1 MKLRSALLLVPSTL
15 ALAAALVVPATAGG
29 ATAGHEHGHGHTPTT
44 LRELAQRQHVKI
56 GSAVDVTALANEA
69 DYRTV
74 LNREFNNVTA
84 ENAMKWETVEPQRG
98 VFDWSGADAIV
109 ASARQNH
116 QTIRGHN
123 LVWHSQLPTW
133 LTDNEANLSAAEVRG
148 ILRNHIMTE
157 AGRYR
162 GKIRAW
168 DVLNEAVADGGGL
181 RDTIWLRKLGP
192 GYIADIFRWAHQADP
207 HAKLYY
213 NDYNL
218 ESDQAKFDTMFQVV
232 SDLVKHHVPINGVG
246 FQGHLDIQF
255 GFPDFAGHMKQVTD
269 LGLEVAITEADV
281 RMILPVT
288 PEKQATQASYF
299 SQMMSACLHNRR
311 CTEFTTWG
319 FTDRHQWVPGF
330 FTGEGSAALFDENLV
345 PKPAYTALLTLHR

>member
-1 MKLRSALLLVPSTL
+1 MKIRSALLIATSALALTAGLLVP
-15 ALAAALVVPATAGG
+15 AAAGNATDR
-29 ATAGHEHGHGHTPTT
+29 HGHALTT
-44 LRELAQRQHVKI
+44 LRDLAKQKHVKI
-56 GSAVDVTALANEA
+56 GSAVDVTALAGEA

-74 LNREFNNVTA
+74 LNREFNNITA
-84 ENAMKWETVEPQRG
+84 ENAMKWESIEPQRG

-109 ASARQNH
+109 ANARQNH
-116 QTIRGHN
+116 QSIRGHN

-133 LTDNEANLSAAEVRG
+133 ITDNEANFTAAELRG
-148 ILRNHIMTE
+148 ILRQHIMTE

-232 SDLVKHHVPINGVG
+232 SDLVKQHVPIDGVG

-288 PEKQATQASYF
+288 DEKLATQASYF
-299 SQMMSACLHNRR
+299 SQMMSACLGNRR

-319 FTDRHQWVPGF
+319 YTDRHSWVPGF
-330 FTGEGSAALFDENLV
+330 FTGEGAACLFDENLA
-345 PKPAYTALLTLHR
+345 PKPAHAALLALGRPAT

>member
-1 MKLRSALLLVPSTL
+1 MRVRSALPLVASAL
-15 ALAAALVVPATAGG
+15 ALGAVLLVPATAGS
-29 ATAGHEHGHGHTPTT
+29 AASHHGHTPST
-44 LRELAQRQHVKI
+44 LRELAMEKHIKI
-56 GSAVDVTALANEA
+56 GSAVDVTALADEA

-84 ENAMKWETVEPQRG
+84 ENAMKWESIEPQRG

-109 ASARQNH
+109 ANAKAHH

-133 LTDNEANLSAAEVRG
+133 LTDNEDNFTADELRG
-148 ILRNHIMTE
+148 ILRDHIKTE
-157 AGRYR
+157 VSRYR

-168 DVLNEAVADGGGL
+168 DVLNEAVNDGGGL

-207 HAKLYY
+207 HTKLYY

-218 ESDQAKFDTMFQVV
+218 ESDQAKFDTMYQTVT
-232 SDLVKHHVPINGVG
+232 DLLAHHVPIDGVG

-288 PEKQATQASYF
+288 DEKLATQASYF
-299 SQMMSACLHNRR
+299 SQMMSACLGNRH

-319 FTDRHQWVPGF
+319 YTDRHNWVPGF
-330 FTGEGSAALFDENLV
+330 FTGEGAACLFDESLQ
-345 PKPAYTALLTLHR
+345 PKPAYNAVLALGRRA

>member
-1 MKLRSALLLVPSTL
+1 MSVRSALLGITCALTLTGGLLVA
-15 ALAAALVVPATAGG
+15 ALATS
-29 ATAGHEHGHGHTPTT
+29 HNHGHGHAPTT
-44 LRELAQRQHVKI
+44 LRELARQTHATI
-56 GSAVDVTALANEA
+56 GSAVDAAALANEG
-69 DYRTV
+69 DYREV
-74 LNREFNNVTA
+74 LSREFTNVTA
-84 ENAMKWETVEPQRG
+84 ENAMKWASVEPQQG

-109 ASARQNH
+109 ANARSNH
-116 QTIRGHN
+116 HSIRGHN
-123 LVWHSQLPTW
+123 LVWHNQLPSWITN
-133 LTDNEANLSAAEVRG
+133 NEANFTAARLRA
-148 ILRNHIMTE
+148 ILRDHIMTE

-168 DVLNEAVADGGGL
+168 DVLNEAINDGGGL

-192 GYIADIFRWAHQADP
+192 GYIADVFRWAHQADP

-232 SDLVKHHVPINGVG
+232 SDLLKHHVPIDGVG
-246 FQGHLDIQF
+246 FQGHLAIQF
-255 GFPDFAGHMKQVTD
+255 GFPDLAGHMKQVTD

-288 PEKQATQASYF
+288 PQKLATQAAYF
-299 SQMMSACLHNRR
+299 SQMMSACIDNRR

-319 FTDRHQWVPGF
+319 YSDRHQWVPGF
-330 FTGEGSAALFDENLV
+330 FTGQGSAALFDQNLV
-345 PKPAYTALLTLHR
+345 PKPAYFALLALG